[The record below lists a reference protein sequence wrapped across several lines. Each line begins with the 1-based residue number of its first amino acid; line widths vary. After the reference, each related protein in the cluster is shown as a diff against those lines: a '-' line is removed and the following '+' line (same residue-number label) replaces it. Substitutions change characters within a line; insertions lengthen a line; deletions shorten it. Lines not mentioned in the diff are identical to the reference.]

1 MTLEIVMTEKNRV
14 VSDLGESQIMPSVTV
29 HIPMPPGASIPAQ
42 PTQTTPA
49 QAPAGPSNSRQ

>member
-1 MTLEIVMTEKNRV
+1 MTEKNRV

-42 PTQTTPA
+42 PAQTTPA
-49 QAPAGPSNSRQ
+49 QAPADSSNSHR